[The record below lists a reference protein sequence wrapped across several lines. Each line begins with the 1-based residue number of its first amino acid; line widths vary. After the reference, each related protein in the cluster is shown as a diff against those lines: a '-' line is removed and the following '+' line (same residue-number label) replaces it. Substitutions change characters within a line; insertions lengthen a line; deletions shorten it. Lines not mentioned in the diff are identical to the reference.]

1 MKKRHLFLT
10 LGLALTLGAG
20 VAGGLSLNKGE
31 AKEVEAAK
39 SGYVDVYLNLGSCNW
54 ASKENAT
61 MYAYYFDS
69 TTSSTTWTGNPMTKN
84 DFGLYTA
91 EVPADAGKIVFNV
104 NGWNGDCQTVN
115 LTFDSSKT
123 LWSITTKYTDG
134 NNQQASCEAYSE
146 KTIYVLDK
154 GNNRLQVN
162 HYAHVFNG
170 TYGTE
175 WPGIAMSAHSGRIYS
190 VTIPS
195 TLTTVIWHNN
205 EGNQTSDL
213 SIDGVCSVLESDW
226 DGSKWVSLAAAEF
239 IDGFMHFND
248 ISTENTGTTANCAAN
263 YSAAKTAYN
272 ALASNAIRLEV
283 LSVRDVSARLSAW
296 ATANHDT
303 LDTVSGGALS
313 VLWVAENPTT
323 KNNNTAI
330 IILVVSS
337 IALLA
342 VGSIFVIH
350 RRKEQE

>member
-1 MKKRHLFLT
+1 MKKRNLFLT
-10 LGLALTLGAG
+10 LGLALGLGVGVAAGLGARVEEAKKVEATSETTTIYLDVHNSNWAGKGETIYVHYWGGDNASTWPG
-20 VAGGLSLNKGE
+20 VA
-31 AKEVEAAK
+31 
-39 SGYVDVYLNLGSCNW
+39 
-54 ASKENAT
+54 
-61 MYAYYFDS
+61 
-69 TTSSTTWTGNPMTKN
+69 MTKN
-84 DFGLYTA
+84 SFGLYTA
-91 EVPADAGKIVFNV
+91 TVSSDSTGLKFHVSENWG
-104 NGWNGDCQTVN
+104 GDCETGDLSFTASKMLWTIDKQQSPCTA
-115 LTFDSSKT
+115 SS
-123 LWSITTKYTDG
+123 
-134 NNQQASCEAYSE
+134 AAYSE

-154 GNNRLQVN
+154 GGDRLQVN
-162 HYAHVFNG
+162 HYAHVYNG
-170 TYGTE
+170 SYGTT
-175 WPGIAMSAHSGRIYS
+175 WPGVSMASHSGHIYS

-205 EGNQTSDL
+205 EGNQTANL

-272 ALASNAIRLEV
+272 ALASNTIRLEV

-303 LDTVSGGALS
+303 LDTVSGGVLS

-342 VGSIFVIH
+342 VASIFVIRK
-350 RRKEQE
+350 RREQE